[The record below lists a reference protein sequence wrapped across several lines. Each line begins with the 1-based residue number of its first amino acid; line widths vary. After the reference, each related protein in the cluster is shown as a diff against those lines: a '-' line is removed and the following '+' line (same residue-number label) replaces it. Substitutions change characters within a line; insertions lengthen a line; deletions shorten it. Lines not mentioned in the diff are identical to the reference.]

1 MQALLPSALPFFL
14 SYNYLVVQVKILLE
28 GSRVVL
34 LEKGL
39 NPCTDTDTFGA
50 YFGAAVART
59 CSDHVLMMS
68 HKVPNTLHWTRHIFS
83 FSYVI

>member
-1 MQALLPSALPFFL
+1 MQALLPSALSFFL

-28 GSRVVL
+28 GSCVVL

-50 YFGAAVART
+50 YFGAAVA
-59 CSDHVLMMS
+59 
-68 HKVPNTLHWTRHIFS
+68 
-83 FSYVI
+83 